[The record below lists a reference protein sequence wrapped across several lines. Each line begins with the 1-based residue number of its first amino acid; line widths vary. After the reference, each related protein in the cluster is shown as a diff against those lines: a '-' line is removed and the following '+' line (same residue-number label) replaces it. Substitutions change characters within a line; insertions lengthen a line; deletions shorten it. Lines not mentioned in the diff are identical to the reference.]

1 MEQDQKASSLIDRNI
16 IRGHQENLNNYSGF
30 INTWVDFGAT
40 IIELDLKNNKSQDE
54 NIIPVLMLRRFLSVL
69 DGISHLVLIGSEE
82 PLKILARSFLEI
94 ALNLEFLVGS
104 DSVEKSRALFVYQRF
119 QKMDYYKKN
128 LKRAK
133 ENTKNLEKIR
143 EIEGYE
149 EQNDE
154 FQKNS
159 IDFLS
164 SEKYNAY
171 YKRILINKG
180 KPWYWIYDTSLNNLF
195 ELAQTSKKELFH
207 TVFYKDWSS
216 NTHGTNILQGSMA
229 MDKDGEGAGVNELRI
244 PYEVQSVIVGLY
256 PCLTDTYQAYLKLR
270 LPAYLPALVEWKV
283 HNFPIF
289 KTLLEK
295 QYIIKS
301 RNT

>member
-1 MEQDQKASSLIDRNI
+1 MEQHHKASSLIDRNI
-16 IRGHQENLNNYSGF
+16 SRGYQENLNSYSDF
-30 INTWVDFGAT
+30 INSWVDFGAT

-119 QKMDYYKKN
+119 QKMDYYKRNIKG
-128 LKRAK
+128 AK
-133 ENTKNLEKIR
+133 ENVKNLEKIK

-164 SEKYNAY
+164 GEKYNY
-171 YKRILINKG
+171 YFKRILKSKG
-180 KPWYWIYDTSLNNLF
+180 KPWFWIYDSSLNNLY
-195 ELAQTSKKELFH
+195 ELAKTSKKELFH
-207 TVFYKDWSS
+207 TVFYKDWSN
-216 NTHGTNILQGSMA
+216 NTHGTNILHGSIA
-229 MDKDGEGAGVNELRI
+229 IDKDGEGAGVNELRI

-256 PCLTDTYQAYLKLR
+256 PCLTDTYQAYLRLR
-270 LPAYLPALVEWKV
+270 LPAYLPALFKWKV
-283 HNFPIF
+283 HNSPIF
-289 KTLLEK
+289 KKLLER
-295 QYIIKS
+295 QYILKP
-301 RNT
+301 RNN